1 MIAAGA
7 FPALV
12 AFTGTVGGRLSSVT
26 AAAERLAALLD
37 SPPNVVERDDAT
49 DPGAVAG
56 VVAFDGVSFRYDG
69 QAPALDDVS
78 FEVTAGETVA
88 LVGHSGAGKST
99 CGRLLL
105 RLADPD
111 TGTVRIGGHDLRDV
125 EQDAVRRMVAAVPQ
139 DVFLFRTGV
148 RENVRVARPDATD
161 DEVTEACRLACAD
174 GFVRALPDGYDS
186 VLGERGAILSGG
198 QRQRLAL
205 ARALL
210 VDAPVLLLDEAV
222 SNLDEA
228 AERAVTRSVVGAWST
243 CAARSSGGSTPRS
256 EPRTTP

>member
-1 MIAAGA
+1 M
-7 FPALV
+7 
-12 AFTGTVGGRLSSVT
+12 
-26 AAAERLAALLD
+26 
-37 SPPNVVERDDAT
+37 
-49 DPGAVAG
+49 
-56 VVAFDGVSFRYDG
+56 
-69 QAPALDDVS
+69 S